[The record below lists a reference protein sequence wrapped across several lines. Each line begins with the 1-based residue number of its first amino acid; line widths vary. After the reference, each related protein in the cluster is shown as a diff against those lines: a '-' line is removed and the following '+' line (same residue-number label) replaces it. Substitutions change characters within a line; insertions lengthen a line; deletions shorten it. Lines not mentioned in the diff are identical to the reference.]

1 MSVSLRSLCRDG
13 WAHTSPLFCE
23 LYHVHAPGSYV
34 RGFWDELN
42 SIQNAFF
49 WRWAR
54 LKKKEAYQV
63 FCRPRFRLVV
73 AQKLTF
79 IERFGLIF
87 NGSFCRLIPYLI
99 CYDPQTLGA
108 ECSLVVITGVGVKD
122 HLHIFK
128 SLTSAENNRIL
139 PTPLEK

>member
-1 MSVSLRSLCRDG
+1 M
-13 WAHTSPLFCE
+13 
-23 LYHVHAPGSYV
+23 
-34 RGFWDELN
+34 
-42 SIQNAFF
+42 
-49 WRWAR
+49 
-54 LKKKEAYQV
+54 
-63 FCRPRFRLVV
+63 VV

-87 NGSFCRLIPYLI
+87 NGSICRLIPYLI

-108 ECSLVVITGVGVKD
+108 EYSLVVITGVGVKD